1 MAVTYING
9 FTEYGAGR
17 VFYAAFA
24 NDAPNYAPYGGVAF
38 PSPGGGQTWGYGKT
52 NTTNLPTPQAYPSSF
67 EAATQKLNIGAS
79 DPFDILLPSSAIDI
93 NITGVQFLKAD
104 NTPVLEV
111 NVLDVAN
118 FIYDG
123 EFTILGGSTI
133 DFGTTVDFYTQ

>member
-1 MAVTYING
+1 MAVIYTNG

-17 VFYAAFA
+17 MMNDGFY
-24 NDAPNYAPYGGVAF
+24 NGAPNYAPYGGVTF
-38 PSPGGGQTWGYGKT
+38 PSPGGGQTWGYGKA
-52 NTTNLPTPQAYPSSF
+52 NTTNLPTPQTYTRTF
-67 EAATQKLNIGAS
+67 NNATQTITVGESSA
-79 DPFDILLPSSAIDI
+79 FDILLPSSAINI

-111 NVLDVAN
+111 NVLDFAN